1 MEVKVK
7 LNFIKKQ
14 GKEEH
19 WEKDHPE
26 ITDNIEHEN
35 MPKIFVC
42 DTCKNQLAM
51 QFCNCN

>member
-1 MEVKVK
+1 MQVKVK
-7 LNFIKKQ
+7 LNFIRKQ

-42 DTCKNQLAM
+42 DTCKISVSDAILQL
-51 QFCNCN
+51 